1 MIGIGATLFKV
12 PTMHGG
18 AAFSPASLFSSGE
31 EGSWYDPSDL
41 TTLFQNSDGTGAPA
55 ADGPIGYMADKSG
68 NGNHAIQATSAKRP
82 TLRVVGGFY
91 YLEFFGAQG
100 LATSAIDFT
109 GTDSMTVCAGITKD
123 TLDTGVI
130 AEISSSVTANDGAFR
145 LAAISTASGLYRYQ
159 STGDGSVQ
167 AANASPFDVGTHLLT
182 GLSDISDPVSTLRVD
197 GTQEATNTGSQGA
210 GNYGNYPLNVGARNN
225 STSLQLDGRIYGM
238 VVRGATSNATEIASL
253 EAYMAAKTGVT
264 L

>member
-1 MIGIGATLFKV
+1 
-12 PTMHGG
+12 
-18 AAFSPASLFSSGE
+18 
-31 EGSWYDPSDL
+31 
-41 TTLFQNSDGTGAPA
+41 
-55 ADGPIGYMADKSG
+55 
-68 NGNHAIQATSAKRP
+68 
-82 TLRVVGGFY
+82 
-91 YLEFFGAQG
+91 
-100 LATSAIDFT
+100 
-109 GTDSMTVCAGITKD
+109 MTVCAGITKD

-182 GLSDISDPVSTLRVD
+182 GLSDISDPVATLRVD
-197 GTQEATNTGSQGA
+197 GSQEATVTGSQGA
-210 GNYGNYPLNVGARNN
+210 GNYGNHPLNVGARNN

-238 VVRGATSNATEIASL
+238 VVRGATSNATEIAAL